1 VQIKPRSVAGALA
14 AGRLLALVLT
24 LMAPAAAWARMA
36 VAPAAQPALFDKI
49 FGYDRALGDRSRLQV
64 LLVGGEGDAADLA
77 QLETGFRQLGIRAE
91 QVAAAAVG
99 ERLGP
104 GVVVYLTAETAT
116 PAMLDQLAAA
126 RVLSIGGDPALAES
140 GRAAVA
146 LGDNAGKPEIV
157 VNLDR
162 VATEGHDFPAQM
174 LKVARVVRGAG
185 QPAMAVAIQPPVL
198 ITLQKPT
205 YPVVARR
212 MGIQGDVVMR
222 VQVDAAGSVVG
233 VELVQGVSKTAG
245 IDDVALRAARTAK
258 FKPATQG
265 GRPVPASYTL
275 TLPFRL

>member
-1 VQIKPRSVAGALA
+1 VHTNVRPVAGPLV
-14 AGRLLALVLT
+14 LALI
-24 LMAPAAAWARMA
+24 LMMPATGWAQGMA

-64 LLVGGEGDAADLA
+64 LLVGGEGDAASLA
-77 QLETGFRQLGIRAE
+77 QIEAGFRQLGIRAE

-99 ERLGP
+99 ARLGP
-104 GVVVYLTAETAT
+104 GTVVYLTGETAT
-116 PAMLDQLAAA
+116 PAMLEQLARA

-162 VATEGHDFPAQM
+162 VAAEGHDFPAQM
-174 LKVARVVRGAG
+174 LKLARVVRGAG
-185 QPAMAVAIQPPVL
+185 QPVVAAAIQPPVL
-198 ITLQKPT
+198 VSLDKPP
-205 YPVVARR
+205 YPPVARR

-265 GRPVPASYTL
+265 GRPVAGSYTL